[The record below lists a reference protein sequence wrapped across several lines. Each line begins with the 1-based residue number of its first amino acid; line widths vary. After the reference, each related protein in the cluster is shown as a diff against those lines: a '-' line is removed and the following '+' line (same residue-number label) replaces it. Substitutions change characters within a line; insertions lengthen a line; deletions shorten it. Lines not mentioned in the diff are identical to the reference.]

1 MLNLYYRSKEINI
14 DLSSLEHQEVM
25 DDDPNFQV
33 LSEFIKLSRVA
44 VEFDSL
50 FGTHQKVIETLERY
64 ERDRA
69 MQKLLNKVDSL

>member
-1 MLNLYYRSKEINI
+1 
-14 DLSSLEHQEVM
+14 M

-33 LSEFIKLSRVA
+33 LSEFVKLSRVA

-69 MQKLLNKVDSL
+69 MQKLLDKVDSL